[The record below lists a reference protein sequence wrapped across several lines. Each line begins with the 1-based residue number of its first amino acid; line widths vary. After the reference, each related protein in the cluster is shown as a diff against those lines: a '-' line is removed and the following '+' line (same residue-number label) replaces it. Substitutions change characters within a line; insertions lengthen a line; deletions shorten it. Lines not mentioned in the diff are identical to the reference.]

1 MLYVHVSSTI
11 RRSSSRLYF
20 CTTAPSDDPAC
31 ILCQFTITPKVE
43 IKSKSEQKTSVF
55 ITCHN
60 HLFSTIPRK
69 SILTKKTLYILALS
83 PQIGVITF
91 LDLFIAALM
100 QGAPTLFH
108 RYLLW
113 SYHVKTS
120 HFVFSL
126 YEKWSANK
134 PCLPWSKIW
143 HILDVS

>member
-1 MLYVHVSSTI
+1 MFYVHVLSTI
-11 RRSSSRLYF
+11 CQSSSRLYF
-20 CTTAPSDDPAC
+20 CTTEPPGDPAC
-31 ILCQFTITPKVE
+31 ILCQFTISPNVE
-43 IKSKSEQKTSVF
+43 IKSKGEPKTSVF

-60 HLFSTIPRK
+60 HLFSIIPRK
-69 SILTKKTLYILALS
+69 SILTKKILYILQLS
-83 PQIGVITF
+83 PQIGVITS

-113 SYHVKTS
+113 SHPVTS
-120 HFVFSL
+120 HFVFSF
-126 YEKWSANK
+126 YDKWFANK